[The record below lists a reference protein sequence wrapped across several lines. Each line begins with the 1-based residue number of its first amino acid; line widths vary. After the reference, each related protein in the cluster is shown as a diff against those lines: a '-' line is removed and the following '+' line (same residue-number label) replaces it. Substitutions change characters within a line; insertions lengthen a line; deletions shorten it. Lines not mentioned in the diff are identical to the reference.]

1 MSRLIF
7 VLSDDVPIWS
17 SLTITRIATF
27 VELLQRLNTMEKYS
41 FFAFTVL
48 LTVLLNGCGG
58 GAGDSGGN
66 TSPSIS
72 SVVAIS
78 SSSASSTSSRGSDS
92 PASLASSAR
101 NEEAS
106 SNNASSDGAIIP
118 AGSSS
123 SSHSG
128 STMSKSSGSLQS
140 SSAISESTSS
150 LQSSSA
156 AALVTLLVE
165 AEDYQNY
172 SDSTPGNQGGFYRND
187 SVDIESTSDAG
198 GGYNVGW
205 TVADEWLTY
214 SITLAP
220 GTYNVTARVAS
231 VDSGTYSLSVDGASV
246 GKPKS
251 VTTSG
256 WQSWATQRIGQLVVT
271 DNSVRNLRLMIDA
284 GKVNVNWIKFTLDTG
299 SSSVSSARANS
310 THLAYSKINPAQIF
324 SFDHSNLW
332 GVSAG
337 SGQLSKNRTQ
347 GEYALSIKNF
357 TSTVITSPSINS
369 FKGLGSELSIDVFF
383 DANYQGTLA
392 LEVSIPSKNI
402 FNLRLKTFKID
413 DIPANVFT
421 TLTASIPP
429 SISSLADEYHDL
441 SFRFLVMSGATINEL
456 TLDKMTFSAKVDQV
470 QDKVEIEVNGNT
482 DILYFIVNDVAREV
496 WRSGKLNGNKARTI
510 VNGKLDVTSLFWQG
524 TNAVR
529 IVGINGRNRNPIDV
543 KLWVNNQLVF
553 EQYCEEYED
562 SNHCLPAN
570 PEGIRHRYN
579 LTLNTPNLPAAK
591 KVQVAPQLD
600 SGWAANLYIND
611 MFITG
616 TMPATVYLPEG
627 KHKVGLGKFRDQHQN
642 YDAKFYESEVNLIN
656 GNMLLDFTG
665 EHPLGIQNTIKI
677 AVVPIKYAQ
686 YSDTNLIG
694 VLKESEIDGYRK
706 QLAMTY
712 ENWAKHFSYGMQKWD
727 VTVLP
732 MVENKTLQTN
742 SGQHFS
748 PQNYLAEAGLQ
759 HIQQEYQIIIFAF
772 SVYNTNGVRID
783 GSGGAGAWASD
794 GFISVNNAT
803 DWPATPNAA
812 HPVFIHEILHVYEQ
826 YQRDVYGYYNG
837 VLGHHGAPKQGY
849 SETSPLGELYWM
861 GWYKDFMRN
870 IVAENHTVRPDVEPG
885 KIPDEYDVHIGTFET
900 TRYGLG
906 FLH

>member
-1 MSRLIF
+1 
-7 VLSDDVPIWS
+7 
-17 SLTITRIATF
+17 
-27 VELLQRLNTMEKYS
+27 MEKYS
-41 FFAFTVL
+41 FFVFTIL
-48 LTVLLNGCGG
+48 LTTLLTGCGG
-58 GAGDSGGN
+58 GTGDSGGN
-66 TSPSIS
+66 TSPPIS

-78 SSSASSTSSRGSDS
+78 SSSASSTSSLGLDNT
-92 PASLASSAR
+92 PSLSSSAKS
-101 NEEAS
+101 EEVS
-106 SNNASSDGAIIP
+106 SSIPSSDGAIIP

-123 SSHSG
+123 SIG
-128 STMSKSSGSLQS
+128 ES
-140 SSAISESTSS
+140 SSAISESSSSLQSSSTMSESSSSLQSSSAMSESSSSLQSSSVMSESSSS

-172 SDSTPGNQGGFYRND
+172 SDSTPSNEGGFYRTD

-205 TVADEWLTY
+205 AVANEWLIY
-214 SITLAP
+214 NITLAP

-231 VDSGTYSLSVDGASV
+231 VDSGTYSLSVDGVAL
-246 GKPKS
+246 GKPTS

-256 WQSWATQRIGQLVVT
+256 WQSWATQRIGQLVIT
-271 DNSVRNLRLMIDA
+271 DNNMRNLRLMIDA
-284 GKVNVNWIKFTLDTG
+284 GKVNINWIKFTPDTG
-299 SSSVSSARANS
+299 SSSSSSARANS

-324 SFDHSNLW
+324 SFDHLNLW
-332 GVSAG
+332 ATSAG
-337 SGQLSKNRTQ
+337 SAQLSTNRTQ

-357 TSTVITSPSINS
+357 SSTVITSPSINS
-369 FKGLGSELSIDVFF
+369 FKGLGSQVSVDVFF

-402 FNLRLKTFKID
+402 SNLRLKAFKLD
-413 DIPANVFT
+413 EIPENVFT

-441 SFRFLVMSGATINEL
+441 SFRIVVMSGTTINEL
-456 TLDKMTFSAKVDQV
+456 ALDKMTFSAKVDQV
-470 QDKVEIEVNGNT
+470 KDKVEIEVNGNT

-496 WRSGKLNGNKARTI
+496 WRSGILNGNKTHTI

-524 TNAVR
+524 ANAVR
-529 IVGINGRNRNPIDV
+529 ILGINGRNRNPIDV

-570 PEGIRHRYN
+570 PEGIRHRYY

-591 KVQVAPQLD
+591 QVQVAPQLD

-616 TMPATVYLPEG
+616 SMPATVYLPEG

-642 YDAKFYESEVNLIN
+642 YDAKFYESDINLTN
-656 GNMLLDFTG
+656 GNMQLDFIG
-665 EHPLGIQNTIKI
+665 QQPLGIQNTIKI

-712 ENWAKHFSYGMQKWD
+712 DNWAKHFSYGMQKWD

-783 GSGGAGAWASD
+783 GSGGAGAWAGG

-803 DWPATPNAA
+803 EWPATPNAA

-849 SETSPLGELYWM
+849 LETSPLGELYWM

-870 IVAENHTVRPDVEPG
+870 IVGENHTARPDVEPG
-885 KIPDEYDVHIGTFET
+885 KIPDEHDVHIGTFET